1 MFNLKIGLVHL
12 IQAIVLFLI
21 VNYSFKIYL
30 IARFF
35 DKAPNGG
42 FTVSTNL
49 LWNVPIA
56 VVAPVFLLIA
66 AFFHFFVASPFYVRR
81 YEDNIKKGINPMRWV
96 EYSFSSSLMLVALLM
111 MAGIIELSSV
121 VFVFTLNWLM
131 NMLGLMMEKYNQ
143 LTEKTKWF
151 PFYLGIVAGLVP
163 WIIGFIY
170 FWVGTSNV
178 ADSIPSWAKFGFIM
192 TFVFFNTF
200 AINMFLQYKKVGK
213 WKDYIYGERAYIW
226 LSLTAKSALAWIIV
240 LGTINQVSK

>member
-12 IQAIVLFLI
+12 IQAIVLFVI

-42 FTVSTNL
+42 FTVSTSL

-81 YEDNIKKGINPMRWV
+81 YEDNIKKGINPMRWI

-131 NMLGLMMEKYNQ
+131 NMLGLMM
-143 LTEKTKWF
+143 
-151 PFYLGIVAGLVP
+151 
-163 WIIGFIY
+163 
-170 FWVGTSNV
+170 
-178 ADSIPSWAKFGFIM
+178 
-192 TFVFFNTF
+192 
-200 AINMFLQYKKVGK
+200 
-213 WKDYIYGERAYIW
+213 
-226 LSLTAKSALAWIIV
+226 
-240 LGTINQVSK
+240 

>member
-12 IQAIVLFLI
+12 IQAIVLFVI

-42 FTVSTNL
+42 FTVSTSL

-81 YEDNIKKGINPMRWV
+81 YEDNIKKGINPMRWI

-240 LGTINQVSK
+240 LGTINQVTK

>member
-12 IQAIVLFLI
+12 IQAIVLFVI

-56 VVAPVFLLIA
+56 VVAPLFLLISA
-66 AFFHFFVASPFYVRR
+66 LFHFFIASPFYVRR

-178 ADSIPSWAKFGFIM
+178 ADSIPSWAKFGFVM

-213 WKDYIYGERAYIW
+213 WKDYVYGERAYIW

>member
-12 IQAIVLFLI
+12 IQAIVLFVI

-56 VVAPVFLLIA
+56 VVAPLFLLISA
-66 AFFHFFVASPFYVRR
+66 LFHFFIASPFYVRR
-81 YEDNIKKGINPMRWV
+81 YEDNIKKGINPMRWI

-178 ADSIPSWAKFGFIM
+178 ADSIPSWAKFGFVM

-200 AINMFLQYKKVGK
+200 AIYMFLQYKKVGK
-213 WKDYIYGERAYIW
+213 WKDYVYGERAYIW

>member
-1 MFNLKIGLVHL
+1 LFNLKIGLVHL
-12 IQAIVLFLI
+12 IQAIVLFVI

>member
-12 IQAIVLFLI
+12 IQAIVLFVI

-42 FTVSTNL
+42 FTVSTSL

-81 YEDNIKKGINPMRWV
+81 YEDNIKKGINPMRWI

>member
-12 IQAIVLFLI
+12 IQAIVLFVI